1 MNWLSILPAPRYL
14 GDCRKKIYQNAPDVH
29 SPSRRVSRRRA
40 SSVTADATPKADEK
54 TSRLVYLLTEIAL
67 PLLGLLLLFPVP
79 PATAASPRL
88 CEVHSVSD
96 GDTLKVECGRRKL
109 QIRMQ
114 CIDAPELS
122 QEPWGREARDQL
134 RRLMPKRVRIEGSQ
148 RDNYGRLVAEVK
160 DPANKRNLNL
170 EMVRRGKA
178 AVYVN
183 YCDQVEYFKAQER
196 ARQVG
201 IGIWERPGMQ
211 QKPWQWRREHRQ
223 EESWSLS
230 SFFRW

>member
-1 MNWLSILPAPRYL
+1 MNWLSVSSGPRYF
-14 GDCRKKIYQNAPDVH
+14 
-29 SPSRRVSRRRA
+29 
-40 SSVTADATPKADEK
+40 
-54 TSRLVYLLTEIAL
+54 
-67 PLLGLLLLFPVP
+67 PLLGLLFLLPTP

-88 CEVHSVSD
+88 CEVRSLSD
-96 GDTLKVECGRRKL
+96 GDTLRVECGRRKL

-122 QEPWGREARDQL
+122 QEPWGREAKDQL
-134 RRLMPKRVRIEGSQ
+134 RRLMPQRVQIEGKQ

-160 DPANKRNLNL
+160 DPGKNRNLNL
-170 EMVRRGKA
+170 EMVRRGQA
-178 AVYVN
+178 AVYAN

-196 ARQVG
+196 ARQAG
-201 IGIWERPGMQ
+201 IGIWARPGMQ
-211 QKPWQWRREHRQ
+211 QRPWQWRREHRQ